1 MAIPALVGYAHII
14 VALVTKLS
22 LVCMAVH
29 AGSVQAHEVAFSV
42 ARNIGRPGLS
52 HNRFFP
58 IV

>member
-1 MAIPALVGYAHII
+1 MAIPTFIRYAHII

-29 AGSVQAHEVAFSV
+29 AGSVQTHEVAFSV

-52 HNRFFP
+52 NDRFFP